1 MKHLVVARSCKK
13 MRMAGRGVIWKTN
26 LKLMTM
32 QGGND

>member
-1 MKHLVVARSCKK
+1 